1 MGSSSSRG
9 FGTTVQVGLKT
20 AGYFPVGSQ
29 KKGPET
35 WWLSRQRL
43 GDEVK
48 SHGKLSG
55 MKTNRRGS

>member
-1 MGSSSSRG
+1 M
-9 FGTTVQVGLKT
+9 QVGLKT